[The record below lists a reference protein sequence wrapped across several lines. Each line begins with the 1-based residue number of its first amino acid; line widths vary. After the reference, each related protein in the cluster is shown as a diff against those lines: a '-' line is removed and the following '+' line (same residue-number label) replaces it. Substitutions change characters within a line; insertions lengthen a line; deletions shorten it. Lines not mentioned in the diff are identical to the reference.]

1 MLISAEKYCTLVEKE
16 GGLQLLEDLIHHLS
30 PPLAVK
36 HLAAIVIENCKK
48 FQEHGWQD
56 VEALL
61 DG

>member
-1 MLISAEKYCTLVEKE
+1 MEKE
-16 GGLQLLEDLIHHLS
+16 GGLQLLEDLIHHPA

-48 FQEHGWQD
+48 FQENGWQD